1 MDINGEFRIPV
12 ERDRVWTALNDC
24 EVLRQCIPGCKSFE
38 RQSASDYAALV
49 QAQIG
54 PIKAGFKTKLV
65 LSKLNPP
72 HSYTLSGGGMG
83 GASGFGKGSAD
94 VTLTADGWETVLRY
108 QAQVQI
114 GGKLAQIGSRL
125 VASATRKIA
134 DDFFS
139 RFVALVSSEAGQQ
152 QSA

>member
-1 MDINGEFRIPV
+1 
-12 ERDRVWTALNDC
+12 
-24 EVLRQCIPGCKSFE
+24 
-38 RQSASDYAALV
+38 
-49 QAQIG
+49 
-54 PIKAGFKTKLV
+54 
-65 LSKLNPP
+65 
-72 HSYTLSGGGMG
+72 MG